1 MQVTTARAGLGHPGM
16 PEQPERLAAVLRLL
30 ERDGRFMPSEPPPAA
45 LEVLAR
51 VHPRPWLARIER
63 AAAAG
68 DDPGEECRL
77 APASWPA
84 ILAATGAVTA
94 LVDRALARA
103 EHGFAVIRPP
113 GHHASAEWAMG
124 FCPVNQVVIA
134 LAHARAH
141 GAERVLIID
150 WDVHHGN
157 GTQELVAGDPAARF
171 VSMHQSPWYPGTGA
185 ADERGVGNLFNVPL
199 PPGLRREEYRE
210 ALWAA
215 VVSATTGWVPELVLL
230 SAGYD
235 SLAGDPLGGFTLEPD
250 DYATW
255 VTRLRTRWPTVPM
268 VGVMEGGY
276 APERLAA
283 GVLATLEALLD

>member
-1 MQVTTARAGLGHPGM
+1 M

-30 ERDGRFMPSEPPPAA
+30 AQDGRFVPIEPPPAE
-45 LEVLAR
+45 LDVLAR
-51 VHPRPWLARIER
+51 VHPRAWLDRIAR

-68 DDPGEECRL
+68 EDPGEECLL
-77 APASWPA
+77 APASWAA
-84 ILAATGAVTA
+84 ILAASGAVTA

-157 GTQELVAGDPAARF
+157 GTQELVAADPATRF
-171 VSMHQSPWYPGTGA
+171 VSMHQSPWYPGTGG
-185 ADERGVGNLFNVPL
+185 ADERGVGNVFNVPQ
-199 PPGLRREEYRE
+199 PPGQPRAAYRE

-255 VTRLRTRWPTVPM
+255 ITRLRTRWPTVPM

-283 GVLATLEALLD
+283 GVLTTLEALLD